1 MNDPIEVQIEALDAQ
16 IAELTERR
24 KDLLLR
30 VQIECRRC
38 RSEYAISRISYIQT
52 YWYKEPRGCT
62 GGGSWHLGEGQ
73 FDCPNCGLRNRLV
86 EPLVSAE
93 LVEKYNHL
101 RSFFAEIVKE
111 RAW

>member
-38 RSEYAISRISYIQT
+38 RSEYAISRISWNFGGERRDWFVSSECGHALIRRGT
-52 YWYKEPRGCT
+52 RAPRRVRCEGC
-62 GGGSWHLGEGQ
+62 
-73 FDCPNCGLRNRLV
+73 
-86 EPLVSAE
+86 PLVAVS
-93 LVEKYNHL
+93 
-101 RSFFAEIVKE
+101 SDP
-111 RAW
+111 